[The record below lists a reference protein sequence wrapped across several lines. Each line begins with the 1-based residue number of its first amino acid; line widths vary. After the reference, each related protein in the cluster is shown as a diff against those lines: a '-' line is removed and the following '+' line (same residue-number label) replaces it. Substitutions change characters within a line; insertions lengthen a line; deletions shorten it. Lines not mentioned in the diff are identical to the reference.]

1 MTNDEYDPHRW
12 VRRFL
17 PGPAIIFDFMH
28 STTWFTELAS
38 PLGDI
43 TLTATEAGL
52 SGLYFKGQ
60 RWFPGDD
67 LRARWQRYDPYFQC
81 ARIWL
86 RDYFSGLSPV
96 YEAPL
101 DLNGTAFQR
110 EVWQTLLSIPM
121 GETRSYSDI
130 AHLLGKPSAAR
141 AIGAAIGRNPLSLII
156 PCHRVV
162 GSKGSLTGYAGGLD
176 RKAALLALER
186 EAMKV

>member
-1 MTNDEYDPHRW
+1 MGAQ
-12 VRRFL
+12 L
-17 PGPAIIFDFMH
+17 LAGPAIIFDFMH

-67 LRARWQRYDPYFQC
+67 LRARWQRYDPHFAP
-81 ARIWL
+81 ARAWL
-86 RDYFSGLSPV
+86 RDYFAGLSPV

-101 DLNGTAFQR
+101 DLSGTAFQLQ
-110 EVWQTLLSIPM
+110 VWGHLQAIPK
-121 GETRSYSDI
+121 GETRTYTDI
-130 AHLLGKPSAAR
+130 AQLLGKPSAAR
-141 AIGAAIGRNPLSLII
+141 AVGAAIGRNPLSLII

-162 GSKGSLTGYAGGLD
+162 GSKGSLTGYAGGLE
-176 RKAALLALER
+176 RKAALLALEKR
-186 EAMKV
+186 